1 MSGLDML
8 VRFGYC
14 IICDNGP
21 DKKNR
26 EWVAELVQNN
36 KMPTPTIKHCSSCK
50 GGKSN
55 KHLLCLVVD
64 IPGWDK

>member
-26 EWVAELVQNN
+26 EWVTDLVQNK
-36 KMPTPTIKHCSSCK
+36 KMPTPVMKHCSSCK
-50 GGKSN
+50 GEQPN
-55 KHLLCLVVD
+55 KNLLYIAVD
-64 IPGWDK
+64 IPGLV

>member
-1 MSGLDML
+1 MPGLDML

-26 EWVAELVQNN
+26 EWVTDLVQDN
-36 KMPTPTIKHCSSCK
+36 KIPPVIKQCSSCK
-50 GGKSN
+50 GGRPN
-55 KHLLCLVVD
+55 KNLLYLAVD
-64 IPGWDK
+64 IPGMVK